1 MLKDYR
7 TPVRPA
13 CSELVIKKSRFIAHV
28 RPVLNENDARTCLE
42 GIRTSHRDA
51 SHNVYAYDVTTDV
64 AVQRYSDDGEPQ
76 GTAGLPVMEA
86 IKKAN
91 LKNTLIVVS
100 RYFGGKLLGASGLAR
115 AYGKAAALGIG
126 RAGITRKVLCSLFY
140 TEIEYQYLGAFQ
152 NTINEKGFPIINTA
166 YTDSVKLVVA
176 VPYHSRDT
184 FFGILRGITSGTGNA
199 TEGKHAYMDFD
210 T

>member
-7 TPVRPA
+7 TPGGPA

-28 RPVLNENDARTCLE
+28 RPVLSENVARTCLQD
-42 GIRTSHRDA
+42 IRTSHRDA
-51 SHNVYAYDVTTDV
+51 SHNVYAYNVTTGV

-76 GTAGLPVMEA
+76 GTAGLPVMQA

-91 LKNTLIVVS
+91 LMNTLIVVS

-126 RAGITRKVLCSLFY
+126 QAGITRKVLCTLFN
-140 TEIEYQYLGAFQ
+140 TEIEYQCMGAFQ
-152 NTINEKGFPIINTA
+152 NTINEKGFPIIDTV
-166 YTDSVKLVVA
+166 YTDSVNLVVA
-176 VPYHSRDT
+176 VPYHSRET
-184 FFGILRGITSGTGNA
+184 FFQILSRITSGSGKA
-199 TEGKHAYMDFD
+199 TEGKHAYMDFN